1 MSASLDKNFEDFSI
15 FKGFDESWRKRIQ
28 NNRHLAVYLTNL
40 VKNMVKLRVFKPP
53 QLVQQPT
60 RDMAAIKQPN
70 IIYPVGDPVYIHIYP
85 DPKMGSIKYHPIEPR
100 LVKYRDAI
108 LNEVEKVLALNIDEK
123 NAPEN
128 IKEREKILYR
138 LLSKLFPKGKTIKIS
153 IPKETVTKSS
163 TQKKKSTKSST
174 LNIVISQDLYERLRY
189 EIYCEKIGLSI
200 LEPMIRDPFIE
211 DVHCSGKGPIFIHHK
226 IFGAIETTITFNS
239 SDELDNFIIK
249 LSEFTGKPVSHRSP
263 IVDAT
268 LPDGSRINI
277 VFGED
282 ISQRG
287 SNFTIRKFASKPI
300 SITELIKFGTFNP
313 LMAAYVWMLLEERMS
328 VWISGETASGKTT
341 TLSAITP
348 FIPSSAKIVSIEE
361 VPEVHIPHNNWIREV
376 VRETGD
382 AAAENAEAVSMFQ
395 LLKAALRQRP
405 TYIIVGEIRG
415 REGAIAFQAMQTGHP
430 VLTTFHADSVT
441 KLVQRLTGHPI
452 NIPKTYIDNLNAV
465 IIQSAVH
472 DPETG
477 KYKRRVLSVNEVLG
491 YDPVEMQF
499 NFIEV
504 FSWEPSKDIYE
515 FRGVGSSYLLETKIA
530 AMKGISGYEIKKIY
544 EELEL
549 RAKIL
554 DFMVKLEI
562 FDYYE
567 VWQNLTWIYNV
578 GLEQAYHKYRKMC
591 MFKLGP
597 HVVTEKASLL
607 KV

>member
-1 MSASLDKNFEDFSI
+1 
-15 FKGFDESWRKRIQ
+15 
-28 NNRHLAVYLTNL
+28 
-40 VKNMVKLRVFKPP
+40 
-53 QLVQQPT
+53 
-60 RDMAAIKQPN
+60 
-70 IIYPVGDPVYIHIYP
+70 
-85 DPKMGSIKYHPIEPR
+85 
-100 LVKYRDAI
+100 
-108 LNEVEKVLALNIDEK
+108 
-123 NAPEN
+123 
-128 IKEREKILYR
+128 
-138 LLSKLFPKGKTIKIS
+138 
-153 IPKETVTKSS
+153 
-163 TQKKKSTKSST
+163 
-174 LNIVISQDLYERLRY
+174 
-189 EIYCEKIGLSI
+189 
-200 LEPMIRDPFIE
+200 MIRDPFIE

-226 IFGAIETTITFNS
+226 IFGAMETTIAFNS
-239 SDELDNFIIK
+239 SDELDSFIIK

-328 VWISGETASGKTT
+328 IWISGETASGKTT

-348 FIPSSAKIVSIEE
+348 FIPSLAKIVSIEE
-361 VPEVHIPHNNWIREV
+361 VPEVHVPHSNWIREV

-567 VWQNLTWIYNV
+567 VWRNLSWIYSV

-591 MFKLGP
+591 MFRFGP
-597 HVVTEKASLL
+597 GVVTERPLISR
-607 KV
+607 V